1 VTRAE
6 SSTGEAGSAEGER
19 GTAPR
24 RTGGVDV
31 VGRHRRLVRRTL
43 LIGIMTGVSRILGYV
58 REFLSAALFGAS
70 SPAFDAFITAWR
82 VPNLFRRLLGEG
94 AVSTALQTTLTEV
107 DADHGE
113 ETGRRVF
120 WSVFALAFWILCAT
134 CALIMGLVLLM
145 GDSMPLTGWRWL
157 GASPSAVRELTLRLT
172 PYLLFICLA
181 GLASGALAVRGRF
194 RGTSAG
200 AVAMNLVAIG
210 TLVWMAQRH
219 GWSGPSPADGPP
231 GMERHLA
238 MTRFFSWGLVVSGVV
253 QLVLL
258 VPELAASGLLRRRSP
273 SRGSDVGLPVR
284 PAQVLR
290 ASVPLALG
298 AAIYQVNVMI
308 DGLMAQGLLA
318 EGGATTYYYANRIQQ
333 LPLALVATSATSAV
347 FPALKAL
354 AHSGDRAGFRRLHRR
369 TQMAI
374 LSVAL
379 PATAGLVALAG
390 PICSVLLEHGEF
402 DASGAAR
409 TAQGLATLALAL
421 APAGAA
427 GLLSRTLFALG
438 DFRTPVVVSIWMLAL
453 NVPANLVFVVGFDL
467 DVAGLA
473 LATSLVSA
481 LNAWALLRALALRM
495 PAQGNGTAEVRA
507 DLLKL
512 GLASAACGG
521 AAWLAQRALAPRWG
535 AGIGLAAAIL
545 CGITT
550 YVLLSGLLKAPGWS
564 LIRERLQRA
573 RAPSNRP
580 S

>member
-1 VTRAE
+1 
-6 SSTGEAGSAEGER
+6 
-19 GTAPR
+19 
-24 RTGGVDV
+24 
-31 VGRHRRLVRRTL
+31 
-43 LIGIMTGVSRILGYV
+43 
-58 REFLSAALFGAS
+58 
-70 SPAFDAFITAWR
+70 
-82 VPNLFRRLLGEG
+82 
-94 AVSTALQTTLTEV
+94 
-107 DADHGE
+107 
-113 ETGRRVF
+113 
-120 WSVFALAFWILCAT
+120 
-134 CALIMGLVLLM
+134 
-145 GDSMPLTGWRWL
+145 
-157 GASPSAVRELTLRLT
+157 
-172 PYLLFICLA
+172 
-181 GLASGALAVRGRF
+181 
-194 RGTSAG
+194 
-200 AVAMNLVAIG
+200 
-210 TLVWMAQRH
+210 
-219 GWSGPSPADGPP
+219 
-231 GMERHLA
+231 MERHLA
-238 MTRFFSWGLVVSGVV
+238 MTRFFSWGLVISGVV

-258 VPELAASGLLRRRSP
+258 VPELAASGLLRRREP
-273 SRGSDVGLPVR
+273 SHASEGGLPVR
-284 PAQVLR
+284 PVQVLR

-379 PATAGLVALAG
+379 PAAAGLVALAA

-402 DASGAAR
+402 DANGAAR
-409 TAQGLATLALAL
+409 TAEGLAGLALAL

-438 DFRTPVVVSIWMLAL
+438 DFSTPVVVSGWMLAL
-453 NVPANLVFVVGFDL
+453 NVAANLLFVVGFGL

-473 LATSLVSA
+473 LATSLVSTV
-481 LNAWALLRALALRM
+481 NAWALLRALAQRM
-495 PAQGNGTAEVRA
+495 PAQGNGAAEVRT

-521 AAWLAQRALAPRWG
+521 AAWLVQQALAPRWG
-535 AGIGLAAAIL
+535 AGTGLAAAIL

-550 YVLLSGLLKAPGWS
+550 YVILSGLMKAPGWS
-564 LIRERLQRA
+564 LIRERLQRV
-573 RAPSNRP
+573 RATSNRP